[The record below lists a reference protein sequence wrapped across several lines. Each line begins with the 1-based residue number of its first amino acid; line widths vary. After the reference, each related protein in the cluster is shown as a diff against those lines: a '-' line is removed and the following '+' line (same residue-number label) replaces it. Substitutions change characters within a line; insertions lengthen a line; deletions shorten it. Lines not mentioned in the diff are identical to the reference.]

1 VATQRNPSRPPLR
14 LRPFRGMRYDSAVV
28 GDIAAVTSP
37 PYDVMDRPMIDA
49 LLQQHSRNI
58 VRLILPRMVNDPV
71 TGGSPYDRAA
81 KRLERW
87 RRKGVL
93 ATDADPAL
101 YVYEYG
107 GADRAVCGLVGAVEL
122 HHALEQVILPHEDV
136 IAGIVA
142 DRLAMMTASRANLEP
157 ILLVYDGAGAT
168 AALIDAARARTP
180 LVDVNCLDGTYHR
193 LWSVTSAP
201 ELRSFEELLAPHQA
215 LIADGHH
222 RYATYLQLRDRLSR
236 EGVAPGAAGL
246 GLALLV
252 DQSRWPLAVSAIH
265 RSLSEFGF
273 DSLRIPDGFE
283 LSEPEPVAVGGPPA
297 PTRIGELVL
306 TDGASVRVLRAAPPR
321 AMAATDA
328 ELLHEILLPAW
339 GLTDDR
345 VGYHHTIDQTLRSA
359 RQDGGIAVLLHPT
372 TVAEVMAVARAG
384 RILPR
389 KSTSFGPKPRM
400 GLVMRSFNDQGDES

>member
-1 VATQRNPSRPPLR
+1 
-14 LRPFRGMRYDSAVV
+14 MRYDSAVV

-37 PYDVMDRPMIDA
+37 PYDVMDRPMIDT

-71 TGGSPYDRAA
+71 TGGNPYDRAA

-87 RRKGVL
+87 RKKGVL
-93 ATDADPAL
+93 ATDAEPAL

-107 GADRAVCGLVGAVEL
+107 SADHAVCGVVGAVEL

-142 DRLAMMTASRANLEP
+142 DRLAMMTASHANLEP
-157 ILLVYDGAGAT
+157 ILLVYDGDGGT
-168 AALIDAARARTP
+168 APLIDAARARPP
-180 LVDVNCLDGTYHR
+180 LVDVSCLDGTYHR
-193 LWSVTSAP
+193 LWSVTSAAD
-201 ELRSFEELLAPHQA
+201 LQSFEELLAPHQA

-236 EGVAPGAAGL
+236 EGLAPGPAGC

-252 DQSRWPLAVSAIH
+252 DQSRCPLAVSAIH
-265 RSLSEFGF
+265 RSLSEFPLE
-273 DSLRIPDGFE
+273 SVRVPRGFE
-283 LSEPEPVAVGGPPA
+283 LSGADPVAVGGPRG
-297 PTRIGELVL
+297 PTRNGELVL
-306 TDGASVRVLRAAPPR
+306 TDGASTRVLRAAPPR
-321 AMAATDA
+321 SMATTDA
-328 ELLHEILLPAW
+328 ELLHEVLLPAW

-359 RQDGGIAVLLHPT
+359 HQDGGIAVLLHPT
-372 TVAEVMAVARAG
+372 TVAEVMKVARAG

-400 GLVMRSFNDQGDES
+400 GLVMRSFSDEA